1 LVLAKP
7 VLAYYAAFY
16 NLPVDQLQI
25 DWQLMLASIL
35 SPIVLLMATA
45 SFVILRAI
53 RLPPLAL
60 IRGYSRKPK
69 AMKLEKLI
77 HFRNARFETKFRVR
91 QSVRSIGKLLVAML
105 GMAFAT
111 MLTLT
116 GFLVQDS
123 YTYLMEQGVKGT
135 FRYDQ
140 NYVFKVLQDDN
151 DYGGEPYQMLAVSEM
166 GSHEAIV
173 VFGLTANG
181 KLLHLADQQGQV
193 IDLSSR
199 TMNRLGTGVKTGV
212 ISRVL
217 ADRLK
222 LNVGNTLSLIDN
234 IENKIYFVRVG
245 AIAEN
250 YTQLAIYLPIDVF
263 NDLFDLPEGRFK
275 GIFSDQ
281 VLEIDSEDLVMN
293 QQMDDVLT
301 SFETYAGMIKMM
313 LLGLGFLS
321 SAMAL
326 LILYILIALLIEE
339 NSRSIALLKILG
351 YDSREI
357 RNLILRTLNLPV
369 LVGFALGIPL
379 LFSLYGRMLES
390 SFAEIDMTMPLIL
403 SPKYMVAGFA
413 LLYATYLLTRK
424 ITGRKIFKISMTDG
438 LKSMQE

>member
-1 LVLAKP
+1 
-7 VLAYYAAFY
+7 
-16 NLPVDQLQI
+16 
-25 DWQLMLASIL
+25 
-35 SPIVLLMATA
+35 
-45 SFVILRAI
+45 
-53 RLPPLAL
+53 
-60 IRGYSRKPK
+60 
-69 AMKLEKLI
+69 
-77 HFRNARFETKFRVR
+77 
-91 QSVRSIGKLLVAML
+91 
-105 GMAFAT
+105 
-111 MLTLT
+111 
-116 GFLVQDS
+116 
-123 YTYLMEQGVKGT
+123 
-135 FRYDQ
+135 
-140 NYVFKVLQDDN
+140 
-151 DYGGEPYQMLAVSEM
+151 
-166 GSHEAIV
+166 
-173 VFGLTANG
+173 
-181 KLLHLADQQGQV
+181 
-193 IDLSSR
+193 
-199 TMNRLGTGVKTGV
+199 
-212 ISRVL
+212 
-217 ADRLK
+217 
-222 LNVGNTLSLIDN
+222 
-234 IENKIYFVRVG
+234 
-245 AIAEN
+245 
-250 YTQLAIYLPIDVF
+250 VF